1 VYGYN
6 EPLPVLLGLV
16 VDGVVN
22 YRHDSKRFER
32 MRNHYLSTRR
42 SNDGKDEDVGE
53 YGSDDYVRLVL
64 DERGL
69 RMRDIADAEGKRF
82 LLYCL

>member
-6 EPLPVLLGLV
+6 EPLPVLLGKV

-22 YRHDSKRFER
+22 YRHDSKRFEQ
-32 MRNHYLSTRR
+32 MRDHYLSMRR
-42 SNDGKDEDVGE
+42 VDEEKVKDIGEYSE

-69 RMRDIADAEGKRF
+69 RMRDIADAEGN
-82 LLYCL
+82 